1 MLNSK
6 IKVFLL
12 CLVVLSTTLTSHFLI
27 FEKFETKNNNTYKA
41 NLVDMGLLDFKDEP
55 LLQSI
60 VTDRYKNQSFESY
73 KKPTNYFKPETK
85 EITEKKIK
93 LASIKPVVPT
103 PKEDKDNPILLAHS
117 ILLKDITS
125 GEILIKRNELDPWP
139 MASLTKLMT
148 ATIALENMDLT
159 SKVLITKNSAD
170 QSSNLLFKAG
180 EYYSVIDLIKASLIL
195 SNNTSAMALAESF
208 GYEKFMSL
216 MQSKADFLGMKK
228 SKFFEP
234 TGLSPLNKS
243 TALDFEILAKYI
255 YTNHKEILDITT
267 EKISA
272 IKEISSG
279 SDKVLNSTNIF
290 AGENYFIGGKTGYT
304 LEAQGN
310 LFSIFKAGNKV
321 LLSIVLGSKSKFEDT
336 QKIYILSLR
345 KLLGLSASK

>member
-6 IKVFLL
+6 TKVFSL
-12 CLVVLSTTLTSHFLI
+12 CLVILSITLISHFLI
-27 FEKFETKNNNTYKA
+27 FEKFKNKNNDTYKA
-41 NLVDMGLLDFKDEP
+41 SLIDVGLFEFNNKS
-55 LLQSI
+55 LLQS
-60 VTDRYKNQSFESY
+60 TNTEAYKKQSFESY
-73 KKPTNYFKPETK
+73 KKSSTYFKPETK
-85 EITEKKIK
+85 EAPIKKTK
-93 LASIKPVVPT
+93 LVNTKKAISA
-103 PKEDKDNPILLAHS
+103 PKEDSDNPILLAHS
-117 ILLKDITS
+117 ILLKDLTS
-125 GEILIKRNELDPWP
+125 GEILMKRNELDSWP

-159 SKVLITKNSAD
+159 SKILITKNSAD
-170 QSSNLLFKAG
+170 QSSNLLFKVG
-180 EYYSVIDLIKASLIL
+180 EYYSVIDMIKASLIL
-195 SNNTSAMALAESF
+195 SNNASALALAEGF
-208 GYEKFMSL
+208 GYEKFINL
-216 MQSKADFLGMKK
+216 MQSKANFLGMKN

-267 EKISA
+267 EKISS
-272 IKEISSG
+272 IKEITSG